1 MHEIFTDK
9 IKIAI
14 RSCQFHILGIIPYA
28 ILEEISSSIYNLQ
41 SKGIYVEFIVI
52 MENGSKSI
60 KTTNTLLRISAA
72 GGELHC
78 LEDDAAEITY
88 FIHIDKRIALS
99 SNGFDYHVD
108 PDIQPHLSRDEAI
121 YQQIKEKAKL
131 IVHQSGSPEIIGY
144 ASHEWVKK
152 GEKVHIFWEIEQ
164 AQTVILYP
172 QKIELPLKG
181 NIEIQI
187 NNDCLFS
194 IQAKNDNIIKEKR
207 IFVKALTSLGI
218 TFSVFVAT
226 DPSQE
231 FIPLSTHPDI
241 PFHYAIPSACALRL
255 HWEAEQIGILME
267 NNWGEIPSNGFR
279 DMKCNEN
286 TTLHFNWKTVFDIKN
301 IDLHFYILD
310 EGIKEESP
318 KTEKAARSIF
328 SFFKRRTLL
337 F

>member
-28 ILEEISSSIYNLQ
+28 ILEEISSRIYNLQ

-78 LEDDAAEITY
+78 LEDDEEEITY

-99 SNGFDYHVD
+99 SNGFDYNVD
-108 PDIQPHLSRDEAI
+108 SDIQTHLSRDEDV

-144 ASHEWVKK
+144 ASNEWVKK

-181 NIEIQI
+181 SMEIQI

-194 IQAKNDNIIKEKR
+194 IQAKNDNIITEKR

-231 FIPLSTHPDI
+231 FIPLSTHPDF
-241 PFHYAIPSACALRL
+241 PFHYAIPPACTLRL

-267 NNWGEIPSNGFR
+267 DNWGEIPSNGFR

-286 TTLHFNWKTVFDIKN
+286 TTLHFNWKTVFDVKN
-301 IDLHFYILD
+301 IDLHFYILN
-310 EGIKEESP
+310 EGKKEETP

>member
-1 MHEIFTDK
+1 
-9 IKIAI
+9 
-14 RSCQFHILGIIPYA
+14 
-28 ILEEISSSIYNLQ
+28 
-41 SKGIYVEFIVI
+41 
-52 MENGSKSI
+52 
-60 KTTNTLLRISAA
+60 
-72 GGELHC
+72 
-78 LEDDAAEITY
+78 
-88 FIHIDKRIALS
+88 
-99 SNGFDYHVD
+99 
-108 PDIQPHLSRDEAI
+108 
-121 YQQIKEKAKL
+121 
-131 IVHQSGSPEIIGY
+131 
-144 ASHEWVKK
+144 
-152 GEKVHIFWEIEQ
+152 EQ

-194 IQAKNDNIIKEKR
+194 IQAKNDNIITEKR

-231 FIPLSTHPDI
+231 FIPLSTHPDF
-241 PFHYAIPSACALRL
+241 PFHYAIPPDCTLRL

-267 NNWGEIPSNGFR
+267 DNWGEIPSNGFR

-286 TTLHFNWKTVFDIKN
+286 TTLHFNWKTVFDLKN
-301 IDLHFYILD
+301 IDLHFYILN
-310 EGIKEESP
+310 EGKKEETP

>member
-99 SNGFDYHVD
+99 SKGFDYHVD
-108 PDIQPHLSRDEAI
+108 PDIQPHLSRDDAI

-267 NNWGEIPSNGFR
+267 DNWGEIPSNGFR
-279 DMKCNEN
+279 DMQCNEN
-286 TTLHFNWKTVFDIKN
+286 TTLHFKWKTVFDIKN

>member
-78 LEDDAAEITY
+78 LEADEEEITY

-99 SNGFDYHVD
+99 SKGFDYHVD

-121 YQQIKEKAKL
+121 YQQFKEKAKL

-267 NNWGEIPSNGFR
+267 DNWGEIPSNGFR
-279 DMKCNEN
+279 DMQCNEN
-286 TTLHFNWKTVFDIKN
+286 TTLHFKWKTVFDIKN

>member
-52 MENGSKSI
+52 MEYGSKSI

-78 LEDDAAEITY
+78 LEDDASEITY

-121 YQQIKEKAKL
+121 YHQIKEKAKL

-267 NNWGEIPSNGFR
+267 DNWGEIPSNGFR
-279 DMKCNEN
+279 DMQCNEN
-286 TTLHFNWKTVFDIKN
+286 TTLHFKWKTVFDIKN

>member
-207 IFVKALTSLGI
+207 I
-218 TFSVFVAT
+218 
-226 DPSQE
+226 
-231 FIPLSTHPDI
+231 
-241 PFHYAIPSACALRL
+241 
-255 HWEAEQIGILME
+255 
-267 NNWGEIPSNGFR
+267 
-279 DMKCNEN
+279 
-286 TTLHFNWKTVFDIKN
+286 
-301 IDLHFYILD
+301 
-310 EGIKEESP
+310 
-318 KTEKAARSIF
+318 
-328 SFFKRRTLL
+328 
-337 F
+337 

>member
-78 LEDDAAEITY
+78 LEDDASEITY

-99 SNGFDYHVD
+99 SKGFDYHVD

-267 NNWGEIPSNGFR
+267 DNWGEIPSNGFR
-279 DMKCNEN
+279 DMQCNEN
-286 TTLHFNWKTVFDIKN
+286 TTLHFKWKTVFDIKN